1 MTPKRRPSRRSSR
14 RPRAWSVSQSPWN
27 RKWINFV
34 VIFPCLPLMSSLKY
48 ESSLF
53 SSMTIELSS
62 RNRPAV
68 NASPSLQLVSSPPY
82 SATRSIT
89 CPSFRTSSSI
99 LYSSPSIIRWKT
111 SRSCL
116 KPSLWW
122 INNCSS
128 KSRDISIC
136 LWWVPFWT
144 QIMPKKY
151 ILWLVMMNSIGL

>member
-116 KPSLWW
+116 KPSPQW

-136 LWWVPFWT
+136 LLWVPFWT

>member
-14 RPRAWSVSQSPWN
+14 RPRVWSVSQSPWN

-111 SRSCL
+111 SRSCS

-122 INNCSS
+122 INNYFN

-144 QIMPKKY
+144 RTMPKKY

>member
-34 VIFPCLPLMSSLKY
+34 VIFPCLPLISFLKY

-116 KPSLWW
+116 KPSPQW

-136 LWWVPFWT
+136 LLWVPFWT

-151 ILWLVMMNSIGL
+151 ILWLVLMNSIGL

>member
-14 RPRAWSVSQSPWN
+14 RPRVWSVSQSPWN

-34 VIFPCLPLMSSLKY
+34 VILLCLPLISFLKY

-68 NASPSLQLVSSPPY
+68 NASSSLQLVSSPPY

-111 SRSCL
+111 SRSCS
-116 KPSLWW
+116 KPSPQW

-136 LWWVPFWT
+136 LLWVPFWT
-144 QIMPKKY
+144 RTMPKKY
-151 ILWLVMMNSIGL
+151 ILWLVLMNSIGL